1 MSQNPGEGRLT
12 AQQQAE
18 RLREARK
25 QTTVM
30 KRQYRDARRTAEA
43 KAKAERW
50 NDRHE
55 KSQQEAM
62 GDMRKAHRLVKPLN
76 RRVRRNFAK
85 RMNVFKTPTGWK
97 NFNIGYAAQNG
108 VNKPFVKKDQVAPVK
123 VKSNIEQAME
133 AAREELKGE

>member
-1 MSQNPGEGRLT
+1 MSQNPEKGRLT

-43 KAKAERW
+43 KAKAGRW
-50 NDRHE
+50 SDRHE
-55 KSQQEAM
+55 KSHEKSM
-62 GDMRKAHRLVKPLN
+62 EDMQKAHRISKPLN
-76 RRVRRNFAK
+76 RRARRKFAK

-97 NFNIGYAAQNG
+97 NFNIGYATKHG

-133 AAREELKGE
+133 AAREESKGE